1 MHTPARIEVAG
12 LSVLFPL
19 YHGSSRSLKKTVLA
33 AASGR
38 LGQDNRHRVV
48 VQALR
53 DISFTLRPGDRLGL
67 VGSDWAG
74 KTTLLRTLAG
84 IYKPVMGLV
93 RVIGSLNALLDTQL
107 GMNVD
112 LTGRENIML
121 RGQYFGLGGQ
131 DLERLE
137 EDVQEFAGLG
147 DFMDL
152 PVRIYSSGMVVQLGF
167 ALATAVRPQI
177 LLMDE
182 WFLAGD
188 SDFLEKARA
197 RLEDMVRG
205 AEILVLSTH
214 APAIVQT
221 WCTRAIWLDKGEIRA
236 DGPPDEVLE
245 SYLGHPV
252 LPGAGVTTLPLDG
265 VRVLEFTHTVMGP
278 ACGVV
283 LADLGADVIR
293 VEPAPDGDRTRRLQG
308 FAAGFFAYF
317 NRNKRCICIDLKNQD
332 GAAVA
337 RDLLRAT
344 DVLIENFAPGTM
356 DRLGLGWNEV
366 HKLNPRLIYCMLK
379 GFLPGPYEHR
389 PALDEVAQFMTGLAY
404 MTGPPGRPL
413 RAGASVIDIMGG
425 VMGAVAILAALR
437 QREQDGEGRKVI
449 SSLFEFVRLPRRPAH
464 GR

>member
-1 MHTPARIEVAG
+1 M
-12 LSVLFPL
+12 
-19 YHGSSRSLKKTVLA
+19 
-33 AASGR
+33 
-38 LGQDNRHRVV
+38 
-48 VQALR
+48 
-53 DISFTLRPGDRLGL
+53 
-67 VGSDWAG
+67 
-74 KTTLLRTLAG
+74 
-84 IYKPVMGLV
+84 
-93 RVIGSLNALLDTQL
+93 
-107 GMNVD
+107 
-112 LTGRENIML
+112 
-121 RGQYFGLGGQ
+121 
-131 DLERLE
+131 
-137 EDVQEFAGLG
+137 
-147 DFMDL
+147 
-152 PVRIYSSGMVVQLGF
+152 
-167 ALATAVRPQI
+167 
-177 LLMDE
+177 
-182 WFLAGD
+182 
-188 SDFLEKARA
+188 
-197 RLEDMVRG
+197 
-205 AEILVLSTH
+205 
-214 APAIVQT
+214 
-221 WCTRAIWLDKGEIRA
+221 
-236 DGPPDEVLE
+236 
-245 SYLGHPV
+245 
-252 LPGAGVTTLPLDG
+252 TTLPLDG

-278 ACGVV
+278 TCGVV

-449 SSLFEFVRLPRRPAH
+449 SSLFESSAFLVAQHMAGEAASGEPSPPMPARSSAWGIYETFETADESRLFIGITSDPHWRAFCDAFHKAAWFADPRFRTNADRVNNRDQLRALVADVARTHSRDELAGIFEKARIPFAPVNTPSDLFNDPQMLVHALPTRMPSGKIANLPPLPIAINDETLGLRLQPPAAGEH
-464 GR
+464 TDEILAALGYPQDRIAALRTAGVIA